1 MVCLTAITITI
12 LNNDIIQM
20 KKLASLAVIFIVA
33 VAMVSCTR
41 TSSKDGEKVSKNEP
55 VVEYTREYGNV
66 QKHYS
71 NGLGNIRDGR
81 YFNFNGHSYI
91 QFDINDSYGG
101 YAVVHDPDCPCMKS
115 SNQ

>member
-1 MVCLTAITITI
+1 MKENKRNLVLFFITV
-12 LNNDIIQM
+12 
-20 KKLASLAVIFIVA
+20 SVA
-33 VAMVSCTR
+33 VVMVSCVGTV
-41 TSSKDGEKVSKNEP
+41 SKDEKEVSKNEP
-55 VVEYTREYGNV
+55 VVEYTKEYGNV

-101 YAVVHDPDCPCMKS
+101 YAVVHDPDCPCTKS

>member
-1 MVCLTAITITI
+1 
-12 LNNDIIQM
+12 M
-20 KKLASLAVIFIVA
+20 KKIVSIAFIFAVA
-33 VAMVSCTR
+33 VSIASCTR
-41 TSSKDGEKVSKNEP
+41 TVSNKGNEPSSNPP
-55 VVEYTREYGNV
+55 VVEYTKEYGNV

-91 QFDINDSYGG
+91 QFDIYDSYGG

-115 SNQ
+115 LNQ